1 MLPTSETPYAA
12 TPSRSA
18 AQDITSPHFITCACS
33 ACQWIYHTFDIN
45 ISILLRLHC
54 VVRRVLVLESA
65 TLAVVGEDLD
75 NERLL
80 ALLPL

>member
-1 MLPTSETPYAA
+1 VA
-12 TPSRSA
+12 
-18 AQDITSPHFITCACS
+18 
-33 ACQWIYHTFDIN
+33 
-45 ISILLRLHC
+45 
-54 VVRRVLVLESA
+54 RRVLVLESA